1 MSGCVYLIGNSTF
14 RWYKIGKSKTPE
26 VRVQDL
32 GVLLPFKIK
41 VFGVWKAHDHTA
53 LERLLHE
60 KYKEHRINGEWFEFD
75 GKLVKT
81 FFEFMPEEALV
92 SGFDRFSNIE
102 EDLREGRKVLVRKM
116 RQGGGNLTEEQR
128 KQKRDEGIICQRL
141 KKVLKEDGHDFTKGK
156 IKLFYEENKHQTL
169 EWMQVNAPLFLTK

>member
-1 MSGCVYLIGNSTF
+1 MAGFVYLIGNSTF

-60 KYKEHRINGEWFEFD
+60 KYSEKRINGEWFEFNSATVAE
-75 GKLVKT
+75 L
-81 FFEFMPEEALV
+81 FAYLPEEARVTDLRL
-92 SGFDRFSNIE
+92 STFSNIE
-102 EDLREGRKVLVRKM
+102 EDLRKGRKVLVRS
-116 RQGGGNLTEEQR
+116 
-128 KQKRDEGIICQRL
+128 QK
-141 KKVLKEDGHDFTKGK
+141 K
-156 IKLFYEENKHQTL
+156 IKLTPEAHEQKKAESMALRAENRRLKESQ
-169 EWMQVNAPLFLTK
+169 LTFDY